1 MTEQRTQRGPAVAEP
16 PPLLGRMGHG
26 PRPMGQ
32 QVEHAKNKRGTVMR
46 LWGYLRRQKIAL
58 ILTAAIVA
66 VTVVLNVLGPY
77 LLGRAIDSYITP
89 GDLPGLAWLCLLLL
103 GLHALNSL
111 LTWLQS
117 YVMAGASQRTVRDIR
132 NDLFGKLQALPLRF
146 FDQRAHG
153 DLMSRLTNDVENVNQ
168 VLADG
173 VVQVVSG
180 VLSMIGVAAV
190 MLWINPLLAV
200 VSLLSISL
208 MTLTLNRWIA
218 PRMRAGFRTQQ
229 AALGALNG
237 LIEET
242 ITGQRVVKAYH
253 REPVV
258 IAQFD
263 ASNRELRQA
272 ATRAQIFAGFIGP
285 MMNCV
290 NNLGLAI
297 VAGFGGWM
305 AVQGLATVGTIASFI
320 TFSRQFGRPLNE
332 LATLY
337 GAIQS
342 AIAGAERVFAVIDEP
357 PEVDAPDAQP
367 LAQIRGAVVFDDVS
381 FSYDDH
387 RPPTTDHRPPT
398 TNGEAGDAKLEAGG
412 DRQAS
417 SLQPPASS
425 LVLKHI
431 SLRSAPGQ
439 IVALV
444 GPTGAGK
451 TTIVNLLTR
460 FYEIDSGQITI
471 DGQDIRLIKKDD
483 LRRQLGI
490 VLQDTFLF
498 AGTVID
504 NIRYG
509 RLDAT
514 DDEVIAAAKLANA
527 DQFIH
532 RLPHG
537 YATPLSER
545 GSNLSQGQRQLLAIA
560 RALLA
565 NPSILILDEATSSVD
580 TRTEQHIQEAMLR
593 LMAGRTSFV
602 IAHRLST
609 IRDADQILVID
620 HGQIVER
627 GTHAELLAR
636 QGFYARL
643 YASQFRG
650 GTRPPAPTSNSFD
663 VKIGDVLKQA
673 VH

>member
-1 MTEQRTQRGPAVAEP
+1 MSEQRTQPTPAVAEP

-26 PRPMGQ
+26 SRPMGQ

-46 LWGYLRRQKIAL
+46 LWGYLRQQKIAL
-58 ILTAAIVA
+58 SLTAAMVA

-77 LLGRAIDSYITP
+77 LLGVAIDAYITR
-89 GDLPGLAWLCLLLL
+89 GDLTGLAWLCMLLL
-103 GLHALNSL
+103 GIHALNSL

-117 YVMAGASQRTVRDIR
+117 YVMAGAAQRTVRDIR

-190 MLWINPLLAV
+190 MLWINPWLALI
-200 VSLLSISL
+200 SLLSISL
-208 MTLTLNRWIA
+208 MSLTLNRWIA
-218 PRMRAGFRTQQ
+218 PRMRAGFRSQQ
-229 AALGALNG
+229 ATLGTLNG

-253 REPVV
+253 RESVV

-272 ATRAQIFAGFIGP
+272 ATRAQIYAGFIGP

-305 AVQGLATVGTIASFI
+305 AVQGMATIGTIASFI

-342 AIAGAERVFAVIDEP
+342 AIAGAERVFTVIDEP
-357 PEVDAPDAQP
+357 PEVDASDAQP

-381 FSYDDH
+381 FSYDDERRTTNDESSSAVDDKRRTTNDERASSVL
-387 RPPTTDHRPPT
+387 RPPSSVLRP
-398 TNGEAGDAKLEAGG
+398 
-412 DRQAS
+412 
-417 SLQPPASS
+417 SS
-425 LVLKHI
+425 LVLKDV
-431 SLRSAPGQ
+431 SFAAAPGQ

-498 AGTVID
+498 AGTVIA

-514 DDEVIAAAKLANA
+514 DDEVIA
-527 DQFIH
+527 
-532 RLPHG
+532 
-537 YATPLSER
+537 
-545 GSNLSQGQRQLLAIA
+545 
-560 RALLA
+560 
-565 NPSILILDEATSSVD
+565 
-580 TRTEQHIQEAMLR
+580 
-593 LMAGRTSFV
+593 
-602 IAHRLST
+602 
-609 IRDADQILVID
+609 
-620 HGQIVER
+620 
-627 GTHAELLAR
+627 
-636 QGFYARL
+636 
-643 YASQFRG
+643 
-650 GTRPPAPTSNSFD
+650 
-663 VKIGDVLKQA
+663 
-673 VH
+673 

>member
-1 MTEQRTQRGPAVAEP
+1 MEQSFMSDQRTQRTPTTADP
-16 PPLLGRMGHG
+16 PPLLERMGHG

-46 LWGYLRRQKIAL
+46 LWGYLRQQKIAL
-58 ILTAAIVA
+58 ILTAAMVA

-77 LLGRAIDSYITP
+77 LLGVAIDAYIAS

-103 GLHALNSL
+103 GIHTLNSL

-117 YVMAGASQRTVRDIR
+117 YVMAGAAQRTVRDIR
-132 NDLFGKLQALPLRF
+132 NNLFGKLESLPLRF

-168 VLADG
+168 VLSDG

-180 VLSMIGVAAV
+180 VLSMVGVAAV
-190 MLWINPLLAV
+190 MLWINPWLALI
-200 VSLLSISL
+200 SLLSISL
-208 MTLTLNRWIA
+208 MTLTLNRWLA
-218 PRMRAGFRTQQ
+218 PRLRTGFRSQQ
-229 AALGALNG
+229 ATLGTLNG

-253 REPVV
+253 RELVV

-263 ASNRELRQA
+263 AFNRDLRQA

-290 NNLGLAI
+290 NNLGLAV

-305 AVQGLATVGTIASFI
+305 AVQGMATVGTIASFI

-337 GAIQS
+337 GSIQS

-381 FSYDDH
+381 FAYDAEV
-387 RPPTTDHRPPT
+387 P
-398 TNGEAGDAKLEAGG
+398 
-412 DRQAS
+412 
-417 SLQPPASS
+417 
-425 LVLKHI
+425 VLKHI
-431 SLRSAPGQ
+431 DLHAAPGQ

-471 DGQDIRLIKKDD
+471 DGQDIRQIKKDD

-498 AGTVID
+498 AGSVMD

-593 LMAGRTSFV
+593 LMTGRTSFV

-620 HGQIVER
+620 KGTIVER

-650 GTRPPAPTSNSFD
+650 GAQPAPNAFD
-663 VKIGDVLKQA
+663 ATIGNAVKQV
-673 VH
+673 V

>member
-1 MTEQRTQRGPAVAEP
+1 
-16 PPLLGRMGHG
+16 
-26 PRPMGQ
+26 
-32 QVEHAKNKRGTVMR
+32 
-46 LWGYLRRQKIAL
+46 
-58 ILTAAIVA
+58 
-66 VTVVLNVLGPY
+66 
-77 LLGRAIDSYITP
+77 
-89 GDLPGLAWLCLLLL
+89 
-103 GLHALNSL
+103 
-111 LTWLQS
+111 
-117 YVMAGASQRTVRDIR
+117 
-132 NDLFGKLQALPLRF
+132 
-146 FDQRAHG
+146 
-153 DLMSRLTNDVENVNQ
+153 MSRLTNDVENVNQ

-190 MLWINPLLAV
+190 MLWINPWLALI
-200 VSLLSISL
+200 SLLSISL

-218 PRMRAGFRTQQ
+218 PRMRAGFRSQQ
-229 AALGALNG
+229 AMLGTLNG

-263 ASNRELRQA
+263 ASNRALRQA

-285 MMNCV
+285 MMNCI

-305 AVQGLATVGTIASFI
+305 AVQGMATVGTIASFI

-357 PEVDAPDAQP
+357 PEVDAADAQP

-381 FSYDDH
+381 FAYDAEV
-387 RPPTTDHRPPT
+387 P
-398 TNGEAGDAKLEAGG
+398 
-412 DRQAS
+412 
-417 SLQPPASS
+417 
-425 LVLKHI
+425 VLKHVG
-431 SLRSAPGQ
+431 LEATPGQ

-471 DGQDIRLIKKDD
+471 DRQDIRLIKKDD

-593 LMAGRTSFV
+593 LMTGRTSFV

-620 HGQIVER
+620 RGEIVER
-627 GTHAELLAR
+627 GTHAELLES

-650 GTRPPAPTSNSFD
+650 GAQSANEFD
-663 VKIGDVLKQA
+663 ATIGNVLTQ
-673 VH
+673 VVQ

>member
-1 MTEQRTQRGPAVAEP
+1 MEQLPMTERGAQRNQPVAEP
-16 PPLLGRMGHG
+16 PALLGRMGHG

-32 QVEHAKNKRGTVMR
+32 QVEHAKNKRGTVVR
-46 LWGYLRRQKIAL
+46 LWGYLRRQKSAL
-58 ILTAAIVA
+58 ILTAAMVA

-77 LLGRAIDSYITP
+77 LLGVAIDAYVIP
-89 GDLPGLAWLCLLLL
+89 GDLAGLARIGLLML
-103 GLHALNSL
+103 GIYILNSL
-111 LTWLQS
+111 LIWLQS
-117 YVMAGASQRTVRDIR
+117 YVMAGAAQRTVRDIR

-168 VLADG
+168 VLAEG

-180 VLSMIGVAAV
+180 LLSMIGVAAV
-190 MLWINPLLAV
+190 MLWLNPLLAI
-200 VSLLSISL
+200 ISL
-208 MTLTLNRWIA
+208 VATTTMTLTVNRWLA
-218 PRMRAGFRTQQ
+218 PRLRAGFRQQQ
-229 AALGALNG
+229 ASLGTLNG

-263 ASNRELRQA
+263 TTNRELREA

-285 MMNCV
+285 VMNFV
-290 NNLGLAI
+290 GNTSLAV
-297 VAGFGGWM
+297 VAGVGGWM
-305 AVQGLATVGTIASFI
+305 AVQGMATIGTIASFI

-337 GAIQS
+337 GSIQS
-342 AIAGAERVFAVIDEP
+342 AVAGAERVFATIDEP
-357 PEVDAPDAQP
+357 PEVDAHGAQP
-367 LAQIRGAVVFDDVS
+367 LAALRGEVVFEDVS
-381 FSYDDH
+381 FSY
-387 RPPTTDHRPPT
+387 TS
-398 TNGEAGDAKLEAGG
+398 EARDLRLEAGG
-412 DRQAS
+412 DTQAS

-425 LVLKHI
+425 LVLKGV
-431 SLRSAPGQ
+431 SLHARPGQ

-460 FYEIDSGQITI
+460 FYEINSGQITI
-471 DGQDIRLIKKDD
+471 DGQDIRGMKKDE
-483 LRRQLGI
+483 LRQQLGI

-498 AGTVID
+498 AGTVME

-514 DDEVIAAAKLANA
+514 DDEVIAAARLANA

-532 RLPHG
+532 RLPQG

-545 GSNLSQGQRQLLAIA
+545 AGNLSQGQRQLLAIA
-560 RALLA
+560 RAMLA

-609 IRDADQILVID
+609 IRDADQIVVID
-620 HGQIVER
+620 HGAIVER
-627 GTHAELLAR
+627 GTHTELLAR

-643 YASQFRG
+643 YASQFRAG
-650 GTRPPAPTSNSFD
+650 ATQHQRMNSM
-663 VKIGDVLKQA
+663 LL
-673 VH
+673 